1 MAGWATFAIVYGY
14 QRFNWTVTWVAVLTI
29 IVLVQG
35 AQFLGNWLA
44 RKGTTT
50 LMGPSRPPIW

>member
-1 MAGWATFAIVYGY
+1 M
-14 QRFNWTVTWVAVLTI
+14 TWLAVITI

-44 RKGTTT
+44 RKA
-50 LMGPSRPPIW
+50 LRR